1 MPLSQLYPAFLNLE
15 EKLCLVVGG
24 GAVGEHKALALID
37 SGALVTVVSP
47 AVTER
52 LRNEGRVN
60 WTERH
65 FDEGDLEDKVLVVA
79 ATDNDQVNAQI
90 VDASRARGIW
100 VNDAM
105 NAERSDFIVPAT
117 VKRGGLTLA
126 VSTQGGSPAYAK
138 LVRQMLES
146 EFGEEHAQ
154 MVSLLTE
161 LRPRVKAMLPALQ
174 DRRDFWDHVVT
185 EETLGL
191 IKSGKMHVV
200 RERIEKCLS

>member
-1 MPLSQLYPAFLNLE
+1 MLLRRRYPVFLNLE

-24 GAVGEHKALALID
+24 GAVGEHKAFALVD

-47 AVTER
+47 TVTER
-52 LRNEGRVN
+52 LRTEKRVN
-60 WTERH
+60 WTERQ
-65 FDEGDLEDKVLVVA
+65 FEEGDLDDKALVVA
-79 ATDNDQVNAQI
+79 ATDSNQVNAQI

-105 NAERSDFIVPAT
+105 SAERSDFILPAT

-146 EFGEEHAQ
+146 EFGEEHAE
-154 MVSLLTE
+154 MVSLLAE
-161 LRPRVKAMLPALQ
+161 LRPRVKAKLPLLQ
-174 DRRDFWDHVVT
+174 DRREFWDHVVT
-185 EETLGL
+185 EETLRL
-191 IKSGKMHVV
+191 IKSGKMNVV
-200 RERIEKCLS
+200 TERIEKWLS

>member
-15 EKLCLVVGG
+15 EKPCLVVGG

-100 VNDAM
+100 VKSR
-105 NAERSDFIVPAT
+105 RSIWVI
-117 VKRGGLTLA
+117 
-126 VSTQGGSPAYAK
+126 STTGCH
-138 LVRQMLES
+138 LWVRS
-146 EFGEEHAQ
+146 I
-154 MVSLLTE
+154 
-161 LRPRVKAMLPALQ
+161 R
-174 DRRDFWDHVVT
+174 
-185 EETLGL
+185 
-191 IKSGKMHVV
+191 
-200 RERIEKCLS
+200 